1 MDFLPAA
8 EYNEIYEK
16 TQVDVDGRMKLL
28 QDGRRDMVQIVKEY
42 VQFTHGIPDFRT
54 LSPKDQSTLLKGID
68 SLQNHTFS
76 AILFHLLSGLRW
88 LLHIGCTRNMYDASY
103 VFNFEPLLED
113 FYSFL
118 LSLYLKIVTHS
129 QKLVNKQTHVSIN
142 AKIMNYLLSLVLS
155 SCSRFYNVPGIIN
168 NNLQTKTP
176 E

>member
-68 SLQNHTFS
+68 SLQNQTFS
-76 AILFHLLSGLRW
+76 LILVHLLSGLRW
-88 LLHIGCTRNMYDASY
+88 LLHIW
-103 VFNFEPLLED
+103 
-113 FYSFL
+113 
-118 LSLYLKIVTHS
+118 LYTL
-129 QKLVNKQTHVSIN
+129 HVWS
-142 AKIMNYLLSLVLS
+142 
-155 SCSRFYNVPGIIN
+155 
-168 NNLQTKTP
+168 
-176 E
+176 

>member
-68 SLQNHTFS
+68 SLQNQTFFCDFS
-76 AILFHLLSGLRW
+76 SPSFWSSVAASHLVV
-88 LLHIGCTRNMYDASY
+88 HVTCMIVSY
-103 VFNFEPLLED
+103 VFNLEPHLDD
-113 FYSFL
+113 FYSFM
-118 LSLYLKIVTHS
+118 LSLNLKIVTDS

-142 AKIMNYLLSLVLS
+142 AKIMNYLLFVVLS
-155 SCSRFYNVPGIIN
+155 RCSRFYNVPSKSV
-168 NNLQTKTP
+168 L
-176 E
+176 EL

>member
-76 AILFHLLSGLRW
+76 VILVHLLSGLRW
-88 LLHIGCTRNMYDASY
+88 LAASHLVVHVTCMIVSY
-103 VFNFEPLLED
+103 VFNLEPHLDD
-113 FYSFL
+113 FYSL
-118 LSLYLKIVTHS
+118 MLSLYLKIITDS
-129 QKLVNKQTHVSIN
+129 QKLVNKQTHVSIK
-142 AKIMNYLLSLVLS
+142 AKIMNYLLTVVFSR
-155 SCSRFYNVPGIIN
+155 CSRFYNVPSKSV
-168 NNLQTKTP
+168 L
-176 E
+176 EL